1 VPRFN
6 FSGRALPV
14 TLRVARS
21 LVLIQACLLLL
32 SAAFVMLIAL
42 VLGAGNSVPF
52 AGASLSGGSA
62 AALAVFYAA
71 LGAISFYLAID
82 LTRMAA
88 WTRNALIGLEA
99 VLIIMFM
106 ARGDLSISLVVSVLL
121 CLAVAALLVTSSAST
136 AFSGGAATTTTEAAA
151 PRQPS

>member
-1 VPRFN
+1 VTRFN
-6 FSGRALPV
+6 FSGRALPM

-32 SAAFVMLIAL
+32 SAAFVMLIAV

-52 AGASLSGGSA
+52 AGANLSGGSA
-62 AALAVFYAA
+62 AALAVFYGA
-71 LGAISFYLAID
+71 LGVISVSLAVD
-82 LTRMAA
+82 LARMAP

-99 VLIIMFM
+99 VLIILFM

-121 CLAVAALLVTSSAST
+121 CLAVAGLLVTSSAST
-136 AFSGGAATTTTEAAA
+136 AFSGGPAGTSTEAAA